1 MAPSP
6 YPRLLKP
13 ARFKGA
19 IGGHRTALFLLRN
32 ARGMVVAVTNLG
44 AKVLQIV
51 VPDRYGDLGDVAL
64 GYDSLDDVVSG
75 SPSMGAFIGRYAGR
89 IAQARF
95 TMDGVEYPLIA
106 NAGPHCIHGGPQ
118 GSRHQVFDAIQ
129 PHPHTLELW
138 HRFDGAIDAFPGTLD
153 LHLTYHLSEANALV
167 IEHCASA
174 RKGSGPASFTS
185 HIFFNLGGP
194 GNIDQHRLQVNASHL
209 LLTDADN
216 VCTGERLPLADHP
229 MNLNQPRWL
238 GDLPDLDHAYE
249 THPGASPD
257 DAARWVARL
266 DSEASGRTL
275 EVWSTEPV
283 LQVYGAGALGIGEKA
298 DLGKLGAPHRP
309 RAAICL
315 EAQQYPNAPNCP
327 TFPLNRVTT
336 VAPYAGRTEYRFGV
350 MP

>member
-1 MAPSP
+1 MAHRP
-6 YPRLLKP
+6 YPHLLKP

-19 IGGHRTALFLLRN
+19 IDGHRTGLFLLRN

-89 IAQARF
+89 IAQSRF
-95 TMDGVEYPLIA
+95 TMDGIGHPLMA

-129 PHPHTLELW
+129 THPHTLELW
-138 HRFDGAIDAFPGTLD
+138 HRFDGAIDGFPGTLD
-153 LHLTYHLSEANALV
+153 LHLIYHLSDDNALV
-167 IEHCASA
+167 IDHRASA
-174 RKGSGPASFTS
+174 REGSSPASFTS
-185 HIFFNLGGP
+185 HVFFNLGGP
-194 GNIDQHRLQVNASHL
+194 GNIDQHQLQVNASHL
-209 LLTDADN
+209 LVTDADN

-229 MNLNQPRWL
+229 LDLNQPRWL
-238 GDLPDLDHAYE
+238 GDLPDLDHAYVIAPAAS
-249 THPGASPD
+249 PGAT
-257 DAARWVARL
+257 RNVARL
-266 DSEASGRTL
+266 KSEASGRTL

-283 LQVYGAGALGIGEKA
+283 LQVYGAGALGIGEQP
-298 DLGKLGAPHRP
+298 DIGKLGTPHRP

-327 TFPLNRVTT
+327 DFPLNRVTK

-350 MP
+350 TP